1 MPDIDTVQNIEASIA
16 AKNLDDIWE
25 IFDPMAAVDMDST
38 FYIPRNED
46 QLEKLTFNLK
56 RNKRHFYSFLCGH
69 VGSGKTTELR
79 RLQADEKINQLYFPL
94 YISVQELNIESVSL
108 SHDALLVEIGRQLIA
123 KTNEEELNP
132 NFTKELNNWGKSI
145 VETYIKDES
154 VKAEVGA
161 KASAWFAYFK
171 AQLNSRNTWKH
182 EEKLLLEPKVQDL
195 IGILNRM
202 AIDLKNKT
210 DKRLLVM
217 IDDLEKGVSD
227 AEKDMHNRL
236 FLEHYSVLTQPLFSI
251 IYTLPVYFKALPSSR
266 IDKDLIY
273 SFSSVRLYEPKDK
286 KQIQPPLDHSS
297 SGYQLMGKFINQ
309 RIDDSYLPF
318 EAGVQDELMRIGG
331 GLFRDTA
338 RVIREAA
345 YYGMMREAETIS
357 QADVKKVFNKLKKEY
372 QPIVRGDAIAI
383 LKEVA
388 NCERGWVDGVEPF
401 LQSRAIVEYEN
412 GDLWLDIRYVLKE
425 YLENLTMPE
434 TAKSTE
440 QSS

>member
-1 MPDIDTVQNIEASIA
+1 MPNDTDRNSESPTV

-56 RNKRHFYSFLCGH
+56 RNKRHFHSFLCGH
-69 VGSGKTTELR
+69 VGSGKTTELK
-79 RLQADEKINQLYFPL
+79 RLQADKEINQLYFPL

-123 KTNEEELNP
+123 KTNKEELNP
-132 NFTKELNNWGKSI
+132 DFTQELNNWGKAI

-154 VKAEVGA
+154 VRAEVGT
-161 KASAWFAYFK
+161 KANAWFAYFK

-195 IGILNRM
+195 IDILNRM
-202 AIDLKNKT
+202 AMDFKNKT
-210 DKRLLVM
+210 GKRLLVM

-236 FLEHYSVLTQPLFSI
+236 FLEHYNVLTQPLFNI

-286 KQIQPPLDHSS
+286 KLIQPPLDHSS
-297 SGYQLMGKFINQ
+297 DGYQLMHKFINQ
-309 RIDDSYLPF
+309 RIENTYSPF
-318 EAGVQDELMRIGG
+318 EADMQDELMRIGG

-372 QPIVRGDAIAI
+372 QPIIRGEAIAI
-383 LKEVA
+383 LKKVA
-388 NCERGWVDGVEPF
+388 DCERGWVDGVEPF

-425 YLENLTMPE
+425 YLQSVAMPE
-434 TAKSTE
+434 STQNNA
-440 QSS
+440 QS